1 MRRRTWLV
9 SALAGGAIFVVA
21 AGVTFASLGVGPA
34 AAGPTVRVI
43 ADRTIAEDLVSPWG
57 LAFLPDGSALVSER
71 DTAQIRRIPA
81 RADGRPALSLSD
93 APVVGKVRGV
103 RPDGEGG
110 LLGIAVPETDDNTD
124 PDFLFAYYTGRRD
137 NRVVR
142 IEWDGQRLGEQTPI
156 LTGIPK
162 ASYHN
167 GGRILVG
174 PDSTLYV
181 ATGDAGD
188 PELSQ
193 DRDSLAG
200 KVLRIDYRGNPA
212 PGNPFDDSPVFTL
225 GHRNVQGLAFDDD
238 GRLWATEFGTRIADE
253 LNLLRAGGNYGWPVV
268 EGRSDIPEYTNPK
281 VVWTPTSK
289 ASPSGLAIADG
300 AAYVAS
306 LRGEVLWRVPLDGTR
321 AGKPVAV
328 DVEKGNRLRTIEV
341 TSDGRLWLATSNT
354 DGRGD
359 PRPGDDRI
367 VSFRL
372 DE

>member
-1 MRRRTWLV
+1 M
-9 SALAGGAIFVVA
+9 
-21 AGVTFASLGVGPA
+21 
-34 AAGPTVRVI
+34 
-43 ADRTIAEDLVSPWG
+43 
-57 LAFLPDGSALVSER
+57 
-71 DTAQIRRIPA
+71 
-81 RADGRPALSLSD
+81 
-93 APVVGKVRGV
+93 
-103 RPDGEGG
+103 
-110 LLGIAVPETDDNTD
+110 
-124 PDFLFAYYTGRRD
+124 
-137 NRVVR
+137 
-142 IEWDGQRLGEQTPI
+142 
-156 LTGIPK
+156 
-162 ASYHN
+162 
-167 GGRILVG
+167 
-174 PDSTLYV
+174 
-181 ATGDAGD
+181 
-188 PELSQ
+188 
-193 DRDSLAG
+193 
-200 KVLRIDYRGNPA
+200 
-212 PGNPFDDSPVFTL
+212 
-225 GHRNVQGLAFDDD
+225 
-238 GRLWATEFGTRIADE
+238 WATEFGTRIADE

-268 EGRSDIPEYTNPK
+268 EGRSDIPEYANPK